1 MEINLGTRSALGE
14 KGLKC
19 QQGGGGRGDSA
30 SEVPSFHECI
40 LWGKRYVKLAYTKE
54 RAHSAK
60 HRIAREGLIN

>member
-1 MEINLGTRSALGE
+1 MSA
-14 KGLKC
+14 
-19 QQGGGGRGDSA
+19 GGGGEGDSA

-60 HRIAREGLIN
+60 HPKCLLGGPNKLGRQKKHQL